1 MVGLFLCPRFACK
14 FQSVLFNSP
23 LFIIYFLPVF
33 LLAYLLCPSKWK
45 NALALLG
52 SFLFYFWGAPVF
64 ALILLVSGTLDF
76 FISKHLNG
84 DHAKQWLWVSVAY
97 NIATLFVF
105 KYFNFFL
112 ENVRVVTEG
121 MGLGFPEYM
130 NVALPIGISFFTFQK
145 ISYLVDVYRRD
156 SSQANSLIDYL
167 LFVFL
172 FPQLIAGPIVR
183 YKEIADQI
191 KERFIEDGWGNR
203 FDGILRFVLGLSK
216 KVLIADALAPIADGA
231 FSGGDIG
238 MVDAWLGLVAYTLQI
253 YFDFSG
259 YSDMAIGL
267 GKMMGFLFPENFNW
281 PYVAK
286 GFQEFWRR
294 WHITLSNFMRDY
306 LYIPLG
312 GNQGSTSRTITNL
325 WMVFLLSGLWHGA
338 SWTFVIWGAWHG
350 LFLSVDRL
358 TNVFKRMPPIGSV
371 GLTFVLVMFG
381 WVWFRADTAA
391 VALDYFANML
401 GGSST
406 LEPAF
411 QTTTKQVYLI
421 ITAAGFSFIPVRF
434 HSWFTGLVLSKNN
447 WVDLVKLL
455 IAFILVVLCLG
466 QMALSKGQPFI
477 YFRF

>member
-1 MVGLFLCPRFACK
+1 
-14 FQSVLFNSP
+14 
-23 LFIIYFLPVF
+23 
-33 LLAYLLCPSKWK
+33 
-45 NALALLG
+45 
-52 SFLFYFWGAPVF
+52 
-64 ALILLVSGTLDF
+64 
-76 FISKHLNG
+76 
-84 DHAKQWLWVSVAY
+84 
-97 NIATLFVF
+97 
-105 KYFNFFL
+105 
-112 ENVRVVTEG
+112 
-121 MGLGFPEYM
+121 
-130 NVALPIGISFFTFQK
+130 
-145 ISYLVDVYRRD
+145 
-156 SSQANSLIDYL
+156 
-167 LFVFL
+167 
-172 FPQLIAGPIVR
+172 
-183 YKEIADQI
+183 
-191 KERFIEDGWGNR
+191 
-203 FDGILRFVLGLSK
+203 
-216 KVLIADALAPIADGA
+216 
-231 FSGGDIG
+231 
-238 MVDAWLGLVAYTLQI
+238 
-253 YFDFSG
+253 
-259 YSDMAIGL
+259 
-267 GKMMGFLFPENFNW
+267 MMGFLFPENFNW